1 MSGRLRRA
9 RRSNR
14 AGTTVVARLAMVAG
28 LIVVAL
34 AVVAPAASANY
45 ARIQAGAGCDGA
57 VTWQASASDEG
68 TAEERTNV
76 RVLVEY
82 RVLDESGTAAGGWA
96 AAGPVGAFDPEGD
109 FRFSGTFTL
118 PSGATGAELRVTP
131 QVAWGSSQDGDP
143 AGDPRF
149 ARVEIPSTCED
160 LPLAVA
166 QQVDCDSGVVQV
178 SVRNL
183 GESVTAAELTVDGAT
198 VRALELAAGG
208 DALITLPVLD
218 ARATQIVVRSGE
230 LIASDQVH
238 GSDCE
243 ARGPAAVVLERCGM
257 ATPLAVVQAR
267 GGDAESVVQ
276 LRVAGAIVHRSNV
289 APGATLQRTLELP
302 DGGSDVE
309 VTIDGEQAAVG
320 TVGGCDGPIAGL
332 LSCGTAG
339 RTACTATSGAPPTVE
354 APPPPP
360 PSLTIELEDLPRTG
374 PWERALALALGG
386 TLIGGGGLA
395 LAARD
400 RARPRPSQL
409 AAVLA
414 PYRQRWWDRD

>member
-1 MSGRLRRA
+1 MSGRRRRA

-14 AGTTVVARLAMVAG
+14 AGTTVVARLAMVVG
-28 LIVVAL
+28 LIVMGF
-34 AVVAPAASANY
+34 AVVAPAAGANY

-68 TAEERTNV
+68 TAEERTNE

-82 RVLDESGTAAGGWA
+82 RALDQDGTASGGWA
-96 AAGPVGAFDPEGD
+96 AAGPVGSFDAEGD

-118 PSGATGAELRVTP
+118 PPNATGAELRVTP
-131 QVAWGSSQDGDP
+131 QVAWGPGQDGDA

-160 LPLAVA
+160 LPLSVA
-166 QQVDCDSGVVQV
+166 QQLDCDSGVVQV
-178 SVRNL
+178 SVRNV
-183 GESVTAAELTVDGAT
+183 GESDTEAELTVDGAVART
-198 VRALELAAGG
+198 LELAAGG
-208 DALITLPVLD
+208 DALITVPVLD
-218 ARATQIVVRSGE
+218 ARATQIVVRAGE

-238 GSDCE
+238 GADCE
-243 ARGPAAVVLERCGM
+243 ERGPAAVVLERCGV
-257 ATPLAVVQAR
+257 ATPLAVVLAR
-267 GGDAESVVQ
+267 AGDTESVVQ

-289 APGATLQRTLELP
+289 APGSTLQRTLELP
-302 DGGSDVE
+302 AGGSEVE
-309 VTIDGEQAAVG
+309 VTLDGEQAAVG
-320 TVGGCDGPIAGL
+320 TVGGCEGPIAGL

-339 RTACTATSGAPPTVE
+339 RTSCAASSGAPPPVE

-374 PWERALALALGG
+374 PWERALALLLGG
-386 TLIGGGGLA
+386 ALIGGGGLA

-400 RARPRPSQL
+400 RSRPRPSQL